1 MLKKSSMTEIKRNED
16 KDLSTGEAET
26 LSLGFVTVSG
36 FNFLNQRL
44 LSLNLNWI
52 QNTSDLVST
61 VKARSD
67 QP

>member
-36 FNFLNQRL
+36 FNFLHQRL

-52 QNTSDLVST
+52 QNKSDLVST

>member
-1 MLKKSSMTEIKRNED
+1 MTEIKRNED

-26 LSLGFVTVSG
+26 LSLGYVTVSG

-52 QNTSDLVST
+52 QNKSNLVST
-61 VKARSD
+61 VKACSD